1 MEQNKKPYHPNIGGG
16 TGATNGKQGLLNLG
30 GIYIETLWTNPNRD
44 VAVNEQ
50 NIILKTN
57 TCSMIMITHI
67 SGINNPNDVMN
78 QTVIIPE
85 IGAGGQVCGT
95 ASALIFSRGY
105 TWRSQNILAV
115 GNARSVRTYGNSG
128 ANTNVNTR
136 FIPLKVYGLTF

>member
-1 MEQNKKPYHPNIGGG
+1 M
-16 TGATNGKQGLLNLG
+16 NLG

-44 VAVNEQ
+44 VEVNAQ

-67 SGINNPNDVMN
+67 SDINNPSNAMN

-85 IGAGGQVCGT
+85 IGAGGQVCGET
-95 ASALIFSRGY
+95 SAFIFSRGY
-105 TWRSQNILAV
+105 TWRSQNILSV
-115 GNARSVRTYGNSG
+115 GNARSVRTYGKSG
-128 ANTNVNTR
+128 ANINVNTR